1 MNDADRIELHGLR
14 VMASVGALPEEK
26 ERRQPLAIDLD
37 LAVDL
42 AFAGASDDL
51 ADTVDYGLVC
61 QRVEELVVGGSHTV
75 LLEALAEKIAARVLG
90 LDERIL
96 GVTVTVRK
104 LRPPVPQDL
113 ATSGVRISRA
123 RH

>member
-26 ERRQPLAIDLD
+26 ERRQPLAIDL
-37 LAVDL
+37 
-42 AFAGASDDL
+42 DL

>member
-1 MNDADRIELHGLR
+1 
-14 VMASVGALPEEK
+14 LPEEK

-90 LDERIL
+90 LDERIA
-96 GVTVTVRK
+96 GVTVAVRK
-104 LRPPVPQDL
+104 VRPPVPQDL
-113 ATSGVRISRA
+113 ATSGVRISRS
-123 RH
+123 R